1 MKQVVT
7 SSEMKKLDLLAAK
20 KFSIPLILLMESAG
34 AEIARNVVE
43 YVRNKNIINPK
54 ILIVAGPG
62 NNGGDGIVTARHFL
76 NLFDKTSVLLVILTK
91 GSYQGDSKI
100 NYEII
105 KRITRIDNRIKI
117 IENKFDGAKNFN
129 PDIIVDAVFGT
140 GFKGAPQGIYKQVIE
155 MMNKLSGYKVAV
167 DIPSGV
173 NGDNGL
179 VEGLVVKSDLTITMG
194 LLKRGHL
201 LYPGKEY
208 CGDVKIANLGVSY
221 ESLRDAFNTFLLDQE
236 FVKENLP
243 KRKPNGH
250 KGTCG
255 SVRVVAGGKGY
266 SGAACLTSLGALSS
280 GAGLVRLCYPIS
292 INTAVEKKLTEV
304 IKVPLPATS
313 EDTLALISFYKIK
326 EVAQQSTVIAI
337 GPGITTDP
345 ETKELTQKIITTINL
360 PTVIDADGL
369 NNLTLAHLY
378 KIPKRRRLN
387 TVLTP
392 HPGEFER
399 LFKVNVEKMTSPSPG
414 PSPSRGEDKGE
425 GETKGR
431 IDICREW
438 AKKLSLTIVLKGA
451 PTVIGD
457 YSGNIFINPTGNSGL
472 AKGGSGD
479 VLTGMIAG
487 FIAQGA
493 SPLIAACIGVYL
505 HGYAA
510 DLAVKDKT
518 EYSLVATDLIKTLP
532 KAIQKITTDGHR

>member
-7 SSEMKKLDLLAAK
+7 SSEMKMLDLMVSK
-20 KFSIPLILLMESAG
+20 KFSIPLILLMENAG
-34 AEIARNVVE
+34 AEIARNIVE

-62 NNGGDGIVTARHFL
+62 NNGRDGIVTARHLL

-117 IENKFDGAKNFN
+117 IVNKFDGAKNFN

-140 GFKGAPQGIYKQVIE
+140 GFKGAPQGIYNKAIE

-173 NGDNGL
+173 NGDNGSI
-179 VEGLVVKSDLTITMG
+179 EGSAVKAGTTITMG

-250 KGTCG
+250 KGTFG
-255 SVRVVAGGKGY
+255 SVLVVAGGKGY

-313 EDTLALISFYKIK
+313 EDTLALIGFYKIK

-337 GPGITTDP
+337 GPGITTDT
-345 ETKELTQKIITTINL
+345 ETKELTQKIITSFDL
-360 PTVIDADGL
+360 PMIIDADGL
-369 NNLTLAHLY
+369 NNITLVHLFR
-378 KIPKRRRLN
+378 IPKHRRLN

-438 AKKLSLTIVLKGA
+438 AKKLSITIVLKGA
-451 PTVIGD
+451 PTIISD
-457 YSGNIFINPTGNSGL
+457 ANGNVYINPTGNSGL

-532 KAIQKITTDGHR
+532 KAIQKIATDGHR

>member
-1 MKQVVT
+1 MKCIVT
-7 SSEMKKLDLLAAK
+7 STKMKELDLLAAK
-20 KFSIPLILLMESAG
+20 KFSIPLILLMENAG
-34 AEIARNVVE
+34 ADIARNIVE

-62 NNGGDGIVTARHFL
+62 NNGGDGIVTARHLL

-117 IENKFDGAKNFN
+117 IVNKFDGVKNFN
-129 PDIIVDAVFGT
+129 PNIIVDAIFGT
-140 GFKGAPQGIYKQVIE
+140 GFIRKARPRLRREGAPSDMFKNAINMINE
-155 MMNKLSGYKVAV
+155 LSGYKIAI

-173 NGDNGL
+173 NGDTGSI
-179 VEGLVVKSDLTITMG
+179 EGSAVKADTTITMG
-194 LLKRGHL
+194 LIKRGHI

-208 CGDVKIANLGVSY
+208 CGDVKIANLGVAY
-221 ESLRDAFNTFLLDQE
+221 ENLRDAFNTFLLDHE
-236 FVKENLP
+236 FVKQNLP
-243 KRKPNGH
+243 ERKPNGH
-250 KGTCG
+250 KGTFG
-255 SVRVVAGGKGY
+255 SVLIVAGGKGY

-313 EDTLALISFYKIK
+313 EDTLALIGFYKIK

-345 ETKELTQKIITTINL
+345 ETKELTQKIITAINL

-378 KIPKRRRLN
+378 KIPKHRRLN

-392 HPGEFER
+392 HLGEFSR
-399 LFKVNVEKMTSPSPG
+399 LFGIPAKIVNSN
-414 PSPSRGEDKGE
+414 
-425 GETKGR
+425 R
-431 IDICREW
+431 IEIIREW
-438 AKKLSLTIVLKGA
+438 AKKLSIIIVLKGA
-451 PTVIGD
+451 PTVISD
-457 YSGNIFINPTGNSGL
+457 ANGNVYINPTGNSGL
-472 AKGGSGD
+472 AKGGTGD
-479 VLTGMIAG
+479 VLTGLIAG
-487 FIAQGA
+487 FIAQGSTPINA
-493 SPLIAACIGVYL
+493 SCLGVYL
-505 HGYAA
+505 HGLSA

-532 KAIQKITTDGHR
+532 KAISTIKL